1 MIAGR
6 LTLAVLV
13 LGASVGGF
21 VPDCAAQNG
30 EALDGRIAETTCKGK
45 GAYLLRGGKKLDLSY
60 GMGLKGGDVVYCSGP
75 GQVNVVLPKGK
86 RVVDAKHNGLP
97 IFKITDTPEYPI
109 IAEYLTGYG
118 LAGATRGR
126 PPDSRILWPE
136 DGSVVVPEHFVARW
150 VPVTQKVTLT
160 IMSEVKDVTVWGP
173 TEIDGASGSLKTNE
187 ISSALASYKAKSA
200 NPKLVLTITFA
211 NASDWEEVNFSLLK
225 GREEQELNS
234 QLDFWAKHSDGLALH
249 LGRGYSFTR
258 YKLYSE
264 AAQEYESAL
273 NAAPESPYLL
283 EDAIRAER
291 MAGRDS
297 RVKELET
304 RLKSQPMPA
313 TR

>member
-6 LTLAVLV
+6 LILAVLL

-21 VPDCAAQNG
+21 VPECAAQNG
-30 EALDGRIAETTCKGK
+30 EALDGRIAETTCKS
-45 GAYLLRGGKKLDLSY
+45 AYLMRGGNKLQVSY

-75 GQVNVVLPKGK
+75 GQVNVVLPKGNK
-86 RVVDAKHNGLP
+86 VVDARNRRLP
-97 IFKITDTPEYPI
+97 IDKISDNPEFPV

-136 DGSVVVPEHFVARW
+136 EGSVVVPEHFVARW
-150 VPVTQKVTLT
+150 APVSQKVTLT
-160 IMSEVKDVTVWGP
+160 IMSEAKDVTVWGP
-173 TEIDGASGSLKTNE
+173 TEIDGASGSLKTTE
-187 ISSALASYKAKSA
+187 ISSALASYKAKSP
-200 NPKLVLTITFA
+200 NPNLVLTIAFA

-225 GREEQELNS
+225 GREEEELNS

-249 LGRGYSFTR
+249 LGRGYSFMR

-264 AAQEYESAL
+264 AAEEYESAL
-273 NAAPESPYLL
+273 TTAPESPYLL

-304 RLKSQPMPA
+304 RLKSQPIPA
-313 TR
+313 K